1 MENISADN
9 EDNKDHP
16 LKINIDETKTL
27 INSLSTFIDKFINI
41 HTQFYMDLSVATDSL
56 SKGCRSN
63 PNIINTPFYQ
73 MINSIKNMFED
84 YNKTIRDIIDKDG
97 VQKFLVLIKYLN
109 ENIKELDNV
118 FFSGENF
125 TKWLSYKNLID
136 NAHEGLETSIIT
148 KYVQDNYKREIKQEQ
163 KKEIKDPIKNCKTT
177 ETEYFDFQNLML
189 GKYKILL
196 NLIIL

>member
-1 MENISADN
+1 MENISVDN

-41 HTQFYMDLSVATDSL
+41 HTQFYMDLSVATESL
-56 SKGCRSN
+56 SEGCRSK

-125 TKWLSYKNLID
+125 GKWLSYKNLID

-148 KYVQDNYKREIKQEQ
+148 KYVQDNYKREIKQE
-163 KKEIKDPIKNCKTT
+163 KKKK
-177 ETEYFDFQNLML
+177 L
-189 GKYKILL
+189 KILL
-196 NLIIL
+196 KIVKQQKRNILIFKI